1 VHAGR
6 PSERPHHTL
15 TAGVTQTATY
25 TFESTAVLERYMRG
39 EDPDPEREEYARYSN
54 PTVRELEQRVAAL
67 EGAEDGVAFG
77 SGMAAISTALLSLV
91 KAGDHVVLFND
102 CYRRTRQLVR
112 HVLSRFG
119 VEHDVVPAGDLGA
132 LEAVLKPNTRLVVS
146 ESPTNPFL
154 YCVDLAK
161 LAQVVKRHGR
171 AKTLVDSTMATPIN
185 CRPLDFGVDL
195 VIHSATKYLSGHN
208 DVLGGVAVGA
218 SHLVSLLRDS
228 RGVLG
233 TVLDPHAAFL
243 ILRGLKTLG
252 LRVAH
257 QNATALE
264 IARALE
270 KHPGVERVY
279 YPLLESHPS
288 HAVARAQMSGG
299 GGVVSFVVSGGRAA
313 ASRVVD
319 GCRLAAIAPSFGGL
333 ETLIEQPAIMSYFE
347 LSEEELAA
355 LGISPALVRLAVGV
369 EETPALVADLLR
381 ALDER

>member
-1 VHAGR
+1 
-6 PSERPHHTL
+6 
-15 TAGVTQTATY
+15 VTQTATY

-39 EDPDPEREEYARYSN
+39 EDPDPDREEYARYSN

-67 EGAEDGVAFG
+67 EGADDGVAFG

-91 KAGDHVVLFND
+91 KAGDHIVLFND

-112 HVLSRFG
+112 QVLSRFG
-119 VEHDVVPAGDLGA
+119 VEHDVVPAGDLSA

-161 LAQVVKRHGR
+161 LSEVVKRHGK

-208 DVLGGVAVGA
+208 DVLGGVAAGA

-252 LRVAH
+252 LRVSR

-264 IARALE
+264 LAHVLE
-270 KHPGVERVY
+270 KHPRVERVY

-288 HAVARAQMSGG
+288 HAVARAQMAGG
-299 GGVVSFVVSGGRAA
+299 GGVVSFVVRGGREAA
-313 ASRVVD
+313 ARVVD
-319 GCRLAAIAPSFGGL
+319 GCKLAAIAPSFGGP

-347 LSEEELAA
+347 LSEAELAV

-381 ALDER
+381 ALEER